1 MIKPISFD
9 HDGIGVTNPFRST
22 CDTFDV
28 DPVSEYGFKVLKSSG
43 GIASLAKNLAD
54 GNVIR
59 LNDALGLGVPTNAG
73 DCTISLLDFE
83 GNKIRMH
90 KLREQLRSPAA
101 RVAH

>member
-9 HDGIGVTNPFRST
+9 HDGIAVTNPFRST
-22 CDTFDV
+22 CGTFDV
-28 DPVSEYGFKVLKSSG
+28 DPVAEYGFKMLKSPG

-59 LNDALGLGVPTNAG
+59 LNDEFGLGVPNDAS
-73 DCTISLLDFE
+73 DCAISLLDFE

-90 KLREQLRSPAA
+90 KLREQLSAPEA
-101 RVAH
+101 RAVH